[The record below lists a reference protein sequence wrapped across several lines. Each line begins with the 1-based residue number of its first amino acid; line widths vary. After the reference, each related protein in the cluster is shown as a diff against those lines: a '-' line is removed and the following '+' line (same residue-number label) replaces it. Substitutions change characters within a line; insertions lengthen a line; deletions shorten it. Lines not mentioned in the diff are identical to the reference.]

1 MTASL
6 SVLAGSVST
15 AVFVAST
22 LPMLVKAAR
31 TKDLGSYSVG
41 NLVLANLG
49 NLVYS
54 VYVFSLPAG
63 PIWALHSFYMV
74 SSFAMLVMWLNYRR
88 RLRVPLRRSASRG
101 SRSTPTSSSSLA
113 ERKSVVQLARPPIV
127 GAQSGVSMR
136 SGAVE
141 PPVSSFRTDGG
152 ATAQNASR
160 QMALSSAEPI
170 SASSTPSQPRWPT

>member
-15 AVFVAST
+15 AVFVGSA

-49 NLVYS
+49 NLVYA

-63 PIWALHSFYMV
+63 PIWALHSFYLV

-101 SRSTPTSSSSLA
+101 V
-113 ERKSVVQLARPPIV
+113 SV
-127 GAQSGVSMR
+127 R

-141 PPVSSFRTDGG
+141 PPVSSSRTDGG

-160 QMALSSAEPI
+160 QMALSSAELI

>member
-15 AVFVAST
+15 AVFVASA

-49 NLVYS
+49 NLLYA

-63 PIWALHSFYMV
+63 PIWALHSFYTV
-74 SSFAMLVMWLNYRR
+74 SSFAMLVMWLSYRR
-88 RLRVPLRRSASRG
+88 RVYTSRG
-101 SRSTPTSSSSLA
+101 SRWASSS
-113 ERKSVVQLARPPIV
+113 R
-127 GAQSGVSMR
+127 
-136 SGAVE
+136 
-141 PPVSSFRTDGG
+141 RTVDG
-152 ATAQNASR
+152 ATMQNASR
-160 QMALSSAEPI
+160 QIALSSAELV

>member
-15 AVFVAST
+15 AVFVASA

-49 NLVYS
+49 NLVYA

-63 PIWALHSFYMV
+63 PIWVLHSFYMV

-88 RLRVPLRRSASRG
+88 RIYASRG
-101 SRSTPTSSSSLA
+101 SRW
-113 ERKSVVQLARPPIV
+113 
-127 GAQSGVSMR
+127 
-136 SGAVE
+136 
-141 PPVSSFRTDGG
+141 VSSNRRTVDV
-152 ATAQNASR
+152 ATMENASR
-160 QMALSSAEPI
+160 QIALSSAELV

>member
-1 MTASL
+1 MFSV

-15 AVFVAST
+15 TVFVAST
-22 LPMLVKAAR
+22 LPMLIKAAR

-49 NLVYS
+49 NLVYA
-54 VYVFSLPAG
+54 VYVVSLPVG

-88 RLRVPLRRSASRG
+88 RLRLGIQPDAPPPGIHGDAPRRAGPVNRF
-101 SRSTPTSSSSLA
+101 ST
-113 ERKSVVQLARPPIV
+113 V
-127 GAQSGVSMR
+127 
-136 SGAVE
+136 
-141 PPVSSFRTDGG
+141 GG
-152 ATAQNASR
+152 ATLQKASR
-160 QMALSSAEPI
+160 QIALSSTELT

>member
-15 AVFVAST
+15 AVFVASA

-49 NLVYS
+49 NLVYA

-88 RLRVPLRRSASRG
+88 RLRVSW
-101 SRSTPTSSSSLA
+101 
-113 ERKSVVQLARPPIV
+113 
-127 GAQSGVSMR
+127 R

-160 QMALSSAEPI
+160 QMALSSAELI
-170 SASSTPSQPRWPT
+170 SASSTPSQPKWPT

>member
-1 MTASL
+1 MTTSL

-15 AVFVAST
+15 AVFVASA

-41 NLVLANLG
+41 NILLANLG
-49 NLVYS
+49 NVLYA
-54 VYVFSLPAG
+54 VYVFSLPVG

-88 RLRVPLRRSASRG
+88 RLRRVSWRS
-101 SRSTPTSSSSLA
+101 
-113 ERKSVVQLARPPIV
+113 VRP
-127 GAQSGVSMR
+127 
-136 SGAVE
+136 GAVH
-141 PPVSSFRTDGG
+141 PPVSSPRTVGG

-160 QMALSSAEPI
+160 QMAVSSASLT
-170 SASSTPSQPRWPT
+170 SASITPSQPR

>member
-15 AVFVAST
+15 AVFVASA

-49 NLVYS
+49 NLVYA

-88 RLRVPLRRSASRG
+88 RVYASRG
-101 SRSTPTSSSSLA
+101 SRWVSSS
-113 ERKSVVQLARPPIV
+113 R
-127 GAQSGVSMR
+127 
-136 SGAVE
+136 
-141 PPVSSFRTDGG
+141 RTVDG
-152 ATAQNASR
+152 ATIENASR
-160 QMALSSAEPI
+160 QIAPSSAELV

>member
-15 AVFVAST
+15 AVFVASA

-49 NLVYS
+49 NLVYA

-63 PIWALHSFYMV
+63 PIWALHSFYTV
-74 SSFAMLVMWLNYRR
+74 SSFAMLVMWLSYRR
-88 RLRVPLRRSASRG
+88 RVYASRG
-101 SRSTPTSSSSLA
+101 SRWASSS
-113 ERKSVVQLARPPIV
+113 RRIV
-127 GAQSGVSMR
+127 
-136 SGAVE
+136 
-141 PPVSSFRTDGG
+141 DG
-152 ATAQNASR
+152 ATMQNASR
-160 QMALSSAEPI
+160 QIALSSAELV

>member
-15 AVFVAST
+15 AVFVASA

-49 NLVYS
+49 NLVYA

-63 PIWALHSFYMV
+63 PIWALHSFYLV

-88 RLRVPLRRSASRG
+88 RLRVPLRRSSSR
-101 SRSTPTSSSSLA
+101 
-113 ERKSVVQLARPPIV
+113 
-127 GAQSGVSMR
+127 GVSMR

-141 PPVSSFRTDGG
+141 PPVSSSRTDGG

-160 QMALSSAEPI
+160 QMALSSTKVI

>member
-15 AVFVAST
+15 AVFVASA

-49 NLVYS
+49 NLVYA

-63 PIWALHSFYMV
+63 PIWALHSFYLV

-101 SRSTPTSSSSLA
+101 
-113 ERKSVVQLARPPIV
+113 
-127 GAQSGVSMR
+127 VSMR

-141 PPVSSFRTDGG
+141 PPVSSSRTDGG

-160 QMALSSAEPI
+160 QMALSSAELI

>member
-15 AVFVAST
+15 AVFVASA

-49 NLVYS
+49 NLVYA

-63 PIWALHSFYMV
+63 PIWALHSFYLV

-101 SRSTPTSSSSLA
+101 SRSTPTSSSS
-113 ERKSVVQLARPPIV
+113 
-127 GAQSGVSMR
+127 QSGVSMR

-141 PPVSSFRTDGG
+141 PPVSSSRTDGG

-160 QMALSSAEPI
+160 QMALSSAELI

>member
-49 NLVYS
+49 NLVYA

-101 SRSTPTSSSSLA
+101 SRSTPTSSS
-113 ERKSVVQLARPPIV
+113 RK
-127 GAQSGVSMR
+127 SGVSMR

-170 SASSTPSQPRWPT
+170 SASSTPSQPRRPT

>member
-15 AVFVAST
+15 AVFVASA

-49 NLVYS
+49 NLVHA

-63 PIWALHSFYMV
+63 PIWALHSFYLM

-88 RLRVPLRRSASRG
+88 RVPALR
-101 SRSTPTSSSSLA
+101 SSS
-113 ERKSVVQLARPPIV
+113 R
-127 GAQSGVSMR
+127 
-136 SGAVE
+136 
-141 PPVSSFRTDGG
+141 RTVAG
-152 ATAQNASR
+152 ATTQNASR
-160 QMALSSAEPI
+160 QMDLSSAEVT

>member
-15 AVFVAST
+15 AVFVASAM
-22 LPMLVKAAR
+22 PMLVKAAR

-49 NLVYS
+49 NLVYA

-63 PIWALHSFYMV
+63 PIWALHSFYLV

-88 RLRVPLRRSASRG
+88 RLRVSW
-101 SRSTPTSSSSLA
+101 
-113 ERKSVVQLARPPIV
+113 
-127 GAQSGVSMR
+127 R

>member
-1 MTASL
+1 MFSV

-15 AVFVAST
+15 TVFVAST
-22 LPMLVKAAR
+22 LPMLIKAAR

-49 NLVYS
+49 NLVYA
-54 VYVFSLPAG
+54 VYVVSLPVG

-88 RLRVPLRRSASRG
+88 RLRLGIQPDAPPPGIHGDAPRRADRALPRRRHPRSPNGRALFGSLVLGSSARDPG
-101 SRSTPTSSSSLA
+101 QVNRFST
-113 ERKSVVQLARPPIV
+113 V
-127 GAQSGVSMR
+127 
-136 SGAVE
+136 
-141 PPVSSFRTDGG
+141 GG
-152 ATAQNASR
+152 ATAQKASR
-160 QMALSSAEPI
+160 QIALSSAELT

>member
-1 MTASL
+1 MTVSL

-15 AVFVAST
+15 AMFVASA
-22 LPMLVKAAR
+22 LPMLIKAAR

-49 NLVYS
+49 NLVYAI
-54 VYVFSLPAG
+54 YVFSLPAG

-88 RLRVPLRRSASRG
+88 RLRVSRLVAIEP
-101 SRSTPTSSSSLA
+101 SVNCVSTDD
-113 ERKSVVQLARPPIV
+113 
-127 GAQSGVSMR
+127 GVTM
-136 SGAVE
+136 
-141 PPVSSFRTDGG
+141 
-152 ATAQNASR
+152 QNASR
-160 QMALSSAEPI
+160 QMAPNSAELV

>member
-15 AVFVAST
+15 VVFVASA

-49 NLVYS
+49 NLVYA

-88 RLRVPLRRSASRG
+88 GVYASRG
-101 SRSTPTSSSSLA
+101 SRWVSSS
-113 ERKSVVQLARPPIV
+113 R
-127 GAQSGVSMR
+127 
-136 SGAVE
+136 
-141 PPVSSFRTDGG
+141 RTVDG
-152 ATAQNASR
+152 ATMENASR
-160 QMALSSAEPI
+160 QIALSSAELV